1 MSSEFTYDVISA
13 RYDVIYVR
21 LCNIYVRLVFT
32 GGSMC
37 NILFYCWILLKH
49 IARGL
54 RIHRLTTKCSSAF
67 LYDFPLAFMH
77 KGSM

>member
-32 GGSMC
+32 GGS
-37 NILFYCWILLKH
+37 
-49 IARGL
+49 IAIYFFIAGS
-54 RIHRLTTKCSSAF
+54 CS
-67 LYDFPLAFMH
+67 
-77 KGSM
+77 GSHSECPK